1 MIIMFSQGNSGGY
14 YTYPAKYIIV
24 NVPFGDDRLEMGD
37 DDWYTDESIEDAIE
51 SVIDTATKAAET
63 VGLYLDGVAKGYDC
77 RCCGD
82 RWGSYNSDFIFES
95 IEDAIKYADRLNF
108 DSSGAVP
115 NYVVVNA

>member
-63 VGLYLDGVAKGYDC
+63 VGLYLNGVAEGKDC

-82 RWGSYNSDFIFES
+82 RWGWYNEDYIFES
-95 IEDAIKYADRLNF
+95 IEDAIKFADRCG

>member
-1 MIIMFSQGNSGGY
+1 MIIMFDQANSYGFY
-14 YTYPAKYIIV
+14 REPAQHIIV
-24 NVPFGDDRLEMGD
+24 NVPYGDDRLEMGD
-37 DDWYTDESIEDAIE
+37 DDWYTDDSIEDAIE

-82 RWGSYNSDFIFES
+82 RWGWYNEDYIFES
-95 IEDAIKYADRLNF
+95 IEDAIESANNRSL
-108 DSSGAVP
+108 SSDVP